1 MTQTQTA
8 TPASRSGNRIG
19 DDERLIVALDVSSA
33 SVARDLVDLLGD
45 DVVFYKI
52 GLGLFMTGDGF
63 GLIEW
68 LRARGKKVFLD
79 LKFFDVPETVR
90 SAVARLRA
98 HDVQFVTV
106 HGNDAML
113 KAAIEAAATESAGA
127 GGTSLQVLAV
137 TALTSLDKADM
148 DDLGFRCSVEELV
161 LSRAKRALVLGCAGV
176 VSSGLEAPAIREML
190 RASDECDTGATR
202 DVRVARV
209 ARDPSGGAQGFVIVT
224 PGIRPTENKPN
235 DDQKRTVDV
244 AQAFENGADY
254 IVVGR
259 PIIRASDPKSVA
271 RKMREQIACAVA
283 QVAA

>member
-127 GGTSLQVLAV
+127 GGTGIKVLAV

-161 LSRAKRALVLGCAGV
+161 LSRARRALALGCAGV

-190 RASDECDTGATR
+190 RASNECDTRAIR
-202 DVRVARV
+202 DAHDPS
-209 ARDPSGGAQGFVIVT
+209 RDPSGGARGFVIVT